1 MRKNY
6 LCWTIQSRFFLLN
19 FAHEKLETM
28 ENFIYSKRRN
38 NFLFWKTFAR
48 EKTKKFPILVNDHE
62 DKQKKKTF

>member
-1 MRKNY
+1 
-6 LCWTIQSRFFLLN
+6 
-19 FAHEKLETM
+19 M
-28 ENFIYSKRRN
+28 ENFICSKRRN